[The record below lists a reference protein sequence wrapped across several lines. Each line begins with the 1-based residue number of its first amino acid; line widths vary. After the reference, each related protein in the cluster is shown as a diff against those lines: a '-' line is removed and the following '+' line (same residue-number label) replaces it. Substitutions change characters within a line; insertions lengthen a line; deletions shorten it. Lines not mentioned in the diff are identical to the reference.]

1 MAGWERGVGMSG
13 SGTGE
18 SDRGMRTGRRSLQT
32 ACVMIGLLAGAAC
45 GNQND
50 PGASNPGQGEP
61 TATNSGPSGVPTV
74 VTAHDFNEVGFNAS
88 TSIDNQWLPLE
99 PGVQLV
105 YRGAADVDG
114 ERLGARDVF
123 TVTDL
128 TKLVDG
134 VHTVVVWDRDYS
146 AGQLVE
152 AELALFAQDD
162 DGNVWLL
169 GEYPEEYEN
178 GKVVDS
184 PTWISGLQAARAGIA
199 MPAMPQ
205 LGTPS
210 YAEGWAPA
218 VEFTDRARVQRVGT
232 ETCVPVRCYDD
243 VVVIDEFNPDEPQSH
258 QLKYYAPNI
267 GNVRVGWA
275 GAKDESK
282 EILKL
287 VKLMRLSQDELAD
300 VRAGALALEER
311 AYRSSPNVYAKTP
324 RSTPTG

>member
-1 MAGWERGVGMSG
+1 MPGY
-13 SGTGE
+13 GTGD
-18 SDRGMRTGRRSLQT
+18 SGRGMRKRRRSLQA
-32 ACVMIGLLAGAAC
+32 ACLMIALLAGTSC
-45 GNQND
+45 SNQSD
-50 PGASNPGQGEP
+50 PETNSRGQDAP
-61 TATNSGPSGVPTV
+61 TATNPDPTSGPTV
-74 VTAHDFNEVGFNAS
+74 VIATDFDEVGFNAS
-88 TSIDNQWLPLE
+88 TTIDNQWLPLE

-105 YRGAADVDG
+105 YRGAADVEG

-134 VHTVVVWDRDYS
+134 VRTVVVWDRDYS
-146 AGQLVE
+146 AGRLVE

-169 GEYPEEYEN
+169 GEYPEEYKG
-178 GKVVDS
+178 GKVVDI

-199 MPAMPQ
+199 MRALPQ
-205 LGTPS
+205 IGTPS
-210 YAEGWAPA
+210 YAAGWAPA
-218 VEFTDRARVQRVGT
+218 VEFTDRSRVRRVGT
-232 ETCVPVRCYDD
+232 ETCVPFGCYDN

-258 QLKYYAPNI
+258 QLKYYAPDI

-287 VKLMRLSQDELAD
+287 IKRVRLSDQELAAA
-300 VRAGALALEER
+300 RAGALALEAR
-311 AYRSSPNVYAKTP
+311 AYRFSPNVYAMTE
-324 RSTPTG
+324 RSVPTG